1 MGFFNSITEDIKK
14 LIKNDGKQHIIQFEL
29 RDKGKD
35 SSSSTASYDI
45 FSMEAVDKILGGMQ
59 DAGAEILDMQSVT
72 IGSYIKY
79 IIRYK

>member
-1 MGFFNSITEDIKK
+1 MGFFFFFSIDIKK

-29 RDKGKD
+29 KDKGKD

-45 FSMEAVDKILGGMQ
+45 FSMEAVDKILGEMQ
-59 DAGAEILDMQSVT
+59 DAGAEILDMQSVA